1 MTNKFKIILFLPI
14 AMLGIGLLLLDYV
27 KHGGERDLNDE
38 KPLFEVTSKK
48 IIEEFTTNIDSAN
61 LKYIDKAI
69 AVSGIVTAVKN
80 HEVIVDNTL
89 ICNLKNINNDI
100 KVDQNIIMKGR
111 VVGYDDLLSELK
123 LDKCS
128 VNN

>member
-1 MTNKFKIILFLPI
+1 
-14 AMLGIGLLLLDYV
+14 MLGIGLLLLDYV